1 MGVVSVGPRQ
11 WVCMGL
17 WHSNPCIYMGV
28 WTCSLH
34 MSGELEAWFWVCA
47 LGAWVCGHTC
57 VCIGS
62 EYDSDFYGAIRDYRP
77 IPTAGELAQ
86 QVGFPGNE
94 AGVIWGGGALLCF
107 PRGLQTPGLSSEPL
121 AAPSP
126 WGSLLP
132 PSLWGL
138 TRRHSQGR

>member
-1 MGVVSVGPRQ
+1 MWALGSGCAWGCGIPIHV
-11 WVCMGL
+11 
-17 WHSNPCIYMGV
+17 CIYMGV

-47 LGAWVCGHTC
+47 LGARVCGHTC

-86 QVGFPGNE
+86 QVGACGFPRKRSRGYM
-94 AGVIWGGGALLCF
+94 GWGCPALLS
-107 PRGLQTPGLSSEPL
+107 PRPANTWPVI
-121 AAPSP
+121 
-126 WGSLLP
+126 
-132 PSLWGL
+132 
-138 TRRHSQGR
+138 